1 MAQEE
6 SKRMELDEL
15 IKAIDRLNDSL
26 IKSNEIFSKMQSVW
40 EDINRK
46 TENKNLK
53 RSIGPCG

>member
-15 IKAIDRLNDSL
+15 IKAIDRLNDGL
-26 IKSNEIFSKMQSVW
+26 IKSNEIFSKMQSVL

-46 TENKNLK
+46 TENRNFK
-53 RSIGPCG
+53 RSWGPCG